1 MPHARP
7 QIVIVCGPTATGK
20 TQLAVRLAARFG
32 GEIVNAD
39 SMQVYRHMD
48 IGTAKPD
55 ADERRAA
62 RFHLV
67 DVADPDD
74 TFSTGRFKDMAQ
86 AAVEEILARGH
97 VPIVAG
103 GTGLYIKALTQG
115 LFDGPSADPQL
126 RAAYK
131 VREAAEPGSLY
142 RRLREVDPERA
153 AQVEPGDYVRIE
165 RSLEVFDLTGK
176 PLSRWIAEHRFAE
189 EPYETLKIGLHRER
203 DDLAAA
209 CDRRVLTMMDKGWL
223 DEVRALR
230 ERGYG
235 PQLPS
240 QMAIGYKELHQFL
253 DKQFSLSEAVR
264 RAQTSTRKFAKRQRT
279 WFGADKGILWH
290 DAAATGEQ
298 VLERVA
304 RFLQI

>member
-1 MPHARP
+1 
-7 QIVIVCGPTATGK
+7 
-20 TQLAVRLAARFG
+20 LAVRLAERFG

-39 SMQVYRHMD
+39 SMQVYRYMD

-55 ADERRAA
+55 AKERRAA
-62 RFHLV
+62 PFHLI

-74 TFSTGRFKDMAQ
+74 TFSTGRFKELAQ
-86 AAVEEILARGH
+86 AAIGEIVERGR

-131 VREAAEPGSLY
+131 AREAAEPGSLY
-142 RRLREVDPERA
+142 RRLREVDPVRA

-165 RSLEVFDLTGK
+165 RSLEVLDLTGK
-176 PLSRWIAEHRFAE
+176 PLSRWIDEHRFAE
-189 EPYETLKIGLHRER
+189 EPYATLKIGLHRER

-209 CDRRVLTMMDKGWL
+209 CDRRVLTMMEQGWL

-235 PQLPS
+235 SQLPS

-253 DKQFSLSEAVR
+253 DKQFSLGEAVR

-279 WFGADKGILWH
+279 WFGADKEILWH
-290 DAAATGEQ
+290 DAAAAGE
-298 VLERVA
+298 LIIERTA
-304 RFLQI
+304 RFLQL